1 MMFGV
6 GVWSLILMSPQM
18 NIDPDWFI
26 LGVTAEKKVNIHCDQ
41 DGICSNDQQPRG
53 VSRTTL
59 KLWEVPRIDL
69 GLVGAFVHGDFWV
82 AECFS
87 IARVTLK
94 NPQTITSPMTPPM
107 GPMQFDGQSYAWA
120 QKWTIPPTAN
130 ICKPH
135 AYYSG
140 VSQNAVYQYMDRT
153 HGEGN
158 QSASLL
164 TSKPWNI
171 VSRHHNRRILL
182 NINRWQRYDWK
193 HENFHSSSPR
203 VAHRYS
209 DGSGTKSESTSQP
222 G

>member
-1 MMFGV
+1 M
-6 GVWSLILMSPQM
+6 
-18 NIDPDWFI
+18 
-26 LGVTAEKKVNIHCDQ
+26 NIHCDQ

-94 NPQTITSPMTPPM
+94 HPQTITSPMTPPM

-120 QKWTIPPTAN
+120 QKWTIYLQLQTSAN
-130 ICKPH
+130 HMHTIRACLKMRFT
-135 AYYSG
+135 S
-140 VSQNAVYQYMDRT
+140 MDRT

-158 QSASLL
+158 QSARLL

-193 HENFHSSSPR
+193 HEHFHSSSPR
-203 VAHRYS
+203 VAQRYS